1 MSFIHAEAYLYGTR
15 KHLFR
20 DKDLSGLLLGSE
32 VSWGVSMAS
41 DLRVTY
47 PTHLLDR
54 DLQYLWQTC
63 MAESFTLRKSERM
76 ESLQR
81 RLTLAVPP
89 AVTTICKQFA
99 SKFASVVLM
108 KMTRASQIKCD
119 S

>member
-54 DLQYLWQTC
+54 DLQYLWKDLHGRVIYPQK
-63 MAESFTLRKSERM
+63 E
-76 ESLQR
+76 
-81 RLTLAVPP
+81 
-89 AVTTICKQFA
+89 
-99 SKFASVVLM
+99 
-108 KMTRASQIKCD
+108 
-119 S
+119 